1 MELTA
6 RIVRQTLLISLTI
19 LVAPLLLFPDRLGT
33 GLAGVALMTGV
44 YELIFYAVVSYLLF
58 RHATL
63 GKIVQI
69 ALLCLGFR
77 LLLGVFFGLF
87 VAAMYSMNL
96 AIAIKLGLAAYLP
109 AVLLH
114 IAVTPLVLK
123 PISRQL
129 VPAAVRRQVAPESP
143 APAETTD
150 TNLTMMS
157 ATRKGASVRFDTS
170 STPADAVRASA
181 ETQSGIPSAPETTD
195 DGFDRAVRYIGED
208 GSVRL
213 AAVVD
218 PEGLLLGCFVRGDLL
233 AEDWAPMALVI
244 SEAGQTALKRTG
256 QDSLERVDMLL
267 KEDRIVVARQ
277 PSWSLLVI
285 YQRQTNDTL
294 NIRINQGL
302 EIIRKYMTQ
311 RYSHELSI
319 IPERTYVS
327 SAQ

>member
-19 LVAPLLLFPDRLGT
+19 LMAPLLLFPDRLGT
-33 GLAGVALMTGV
+33 GLAGVALMNGV
-44 YELIFYAVVSYLLF
+44 FELTFYAVVSYLLF

-69 ALLCLGFR
+69 SLLCLGFR
-77 LLLGVFFGLF
+77 LLLGVFFGMF

-96 AIAIKLGLAAYLP
+96 AISIKLGLAAYLP

-129 VPAAVRRQVAPESP
+129 VPSVTRRRTAPESP

-150 TNLTMMS
+150 TNMTTMS
-157 ATRKGASVRFDTS
+157 ATGKGAPVRLETNN
-170 STPADAVRASA
+170 TPADVVRASA
-181 ETQSGIPSAPETTD
+181 ETRSGITPATENTD

-218 PEGLLLGCFVRGDLL
+218 QEGLLLGCFVRGDLL
-233 AEDWAPMALVI
+233 ADDWAPLALVI

-256 QDSLERVDMLL
+256 QDSLERIDMLL

-285 YQRQTNDTL
+285 SQRQTNDTL

-302 EIIRKYMTQ
+302 EIIRKYMAQ
-311 RYSHELSI
+311 RYSHELSVS
-319 IPERTYVS
+319 PERTYVS